1 MTQISCIEC
10 KSKIL
15 ETGAIRCPTCGAEI
29 SNTDNSSQSSGFS
42 LETFT
47 SSLSNKE
54 FRWLFLSNTFSFLA
68 MNTHMM
74 VRSWLVIELPEFNM
88 LFTTIDNPNF
98 APLALVIALMSFSL
112 PMISTSFIGGLLAD
126 RLSKKLLIMLS
137 ISGNVIMAFIVA
149 SLDYFG
155 VIAYWHLIVL
165 GMGQGTMMAFSMP
178 STQAMISDVIPDSK
192 LMNAIS
198 SISAARNFTRILGPF
213 FAGILIATIET
224 SGTFLVVAF
233 SYAAALASIM
243 MINIKA
249 KTSNK
254 KPTAMSEDFKETF
267 SYISSHKVLP
277 SILFMTFIP
286 VLFGFSLWPI
296 LAAWGKEVLSIGP
309 VGLGWLNAAQG
320 VGAVIASLILAALT
334 LSRRGRVIL
343 IICLV
348 WGIALSIFANTKT
361 MLSAI
366 IVLVLIGALSGIFLA
381 LNTTLLQ
388 TYTSHHMRG
397 RIMSISMMMWGIMPL
412 SAVPFGII
420 ATTTGSTPLS
430 LTISGILLFICISIF
445 WLIKPSFS
453 KIE

>member
-1 MTQISCIEC
+1 MVVIITFFT
-10 KSKIL
+10 KAL
-15 ETGAIRCPTCGAEI
+15 A
-29 SNTDNSSQSSGFS
+29 GFS
-42 LETFT
+42 LQTFA

-74 VRSWLVIELPEFNM
+74 VRSWLVIELPEFDM

-126 RLSKKLLIMLS
+126 RLSRKRLIIFS

-178 STQAMISDVIPDSK
+178 STQAMISDVIPDHN

-198 SISAARNFTRILGPF
+198 TISAARNFTRILGPF
-213 FAGILIATIET
+213 FAGLLIATIET

-233 SYAAALASIM
+233 SYLAALASIM
-243 MINIKA
+243 MINIKV
-249 KTSNK
+249 KTPDK

-267 SYISSHKVLP
+267 SYISSHKILP
-277 SILFMTFIP
+277 SMLFMTFIP

-296 LAAWGKEVLSIGP
+296 LAAWGKEVLDIGP

-348 WGIALSIFANTKT
+348 WGITLSIFANTKT

-366 IVLVLIGALSGIFLA
+366 IMLILIGALSGIFLA
-381 LNTTLLQ
+381 LNTTMLQ

-430 LTISGILLFICISIF
+430 LTISGILLFICISLF

-453 KIE
+453 KID